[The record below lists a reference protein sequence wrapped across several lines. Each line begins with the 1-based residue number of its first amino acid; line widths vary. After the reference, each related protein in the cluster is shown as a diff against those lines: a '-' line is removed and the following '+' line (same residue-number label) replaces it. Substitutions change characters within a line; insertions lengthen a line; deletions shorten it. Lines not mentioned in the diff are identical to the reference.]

1 MSEPAARPS
10 LRERLTEKL
19 PEILIEAASVVIAL
33 LLALALN
40 GWNEDRQMRERA
52 NTARA
57 AILAELRGNKQ
68 EIEEARPKLKE
79 IVDRLTVAADDDAPE
94 APSSKSA
101 ASPEPPA
108 TPQRGGSASGA
119 EHHELQV
126 TLGISLLSAAAWHAA
141 LATQASQEID
151 FAWMTRVA
159 KVYELQENYLR
170 VQGVAVDQLTAI
182 PADRSASEKQVAQSL
197 VARMSA
203 LSQLADGLSKS
214 YDDVLGSMHP

>member
-40 GWNEDRQMRERA
+40 GWNEDRQMRERVD
-52 NTARA
+52 TARA
-57 AILAELRGNKQ
+57 AILAELRGNQQ
-68 EIEEARPKLKE
+68 EIKDARPKLKE
-79 IVDRLTVAADDDAPE
+79 IVDRLTAAADDDAP
-94 APSSKSA
+94 
-101 ASPEPPA
+101 A
-108 TPQRGGSASGA
+108 T
-119 EHHELQV
+119 HELQI

-159 KVYELQENYLR
+159 KIYEQQENYLR

-203 LSQLADGLSKS
+203 LSQLADGLSRS
-214 YDDVLGSMHP
+214 YDDVLDDKHP

>member
-10 LRERLTEKL
+10 FPERLREKL

-52 NTARA
+52 DTARS
-57 AILAELRGNKQ
+57 AILAELRSNQQ
-68 EIEEARPKLKE
+68 EIEDARPKLKE
-79 IVDRLTVAADDDAPE
+79 IVGRLTATADEDAP
-94 APSSKSA
+94 
-101 ASPEPPA
+101 A
-108 TPQRGGSASGA
+108 T
-119 EHHELQV
+119 HELQV

-159 KVYELQENYLR
+159 KIYEQQENYLR

-182 PADRSASEKQVAQSL
+182 PADRSASEKQVARSL
-197 VARMSA
+197 IARMSA
-203 LSQLADGLSKS
+203 LSQLADGLSAS
-214 YDDVLGSMHP
+214 YHDVLGPTHP

>member
-19 PEILIEAASVVIAL
+19 PEMLIEAASVVIAL
-33 LLALALN
+33 LLALGLN
-40 GWNEDRQMRERA
+40 GWNEDRQMRARA
-52 NTARA
+52 DTART
-57 AILAELRGNKQ
+57 AILTELRGNKQ
-68 EIEEARPKLKE
+68 EIDDARPKLKE
-79 IVDRLTVAADDDAPE
+79 IVDRLNAAAGDDAPE
-94 APSSKSA
+94 A
-101 ASPEPPA
+101 
-108 TPQRGGSASGA
+108 
-119 EHHELQV
+119 HELQV
-126 TLGISLLSAAAWHAA
+126 NLGISLLSAAAWHAA

-159 KVYELQENYLR
+159 KVYEVQENYLR

-182 PADRSASEKQVAQSL
+182 PADRSVSGKQIAQSL

-214 YDDVLGSMHP
+214 YDDVLGSAHP

>member
-10 LRERLTEKL
+10 FGERLTEKL

-52 NTARA
+52 NTARE
-57 AILAELRGNKQ
+57 AILAELRGNRQ

-79 IVDRLTVAADDDAPE
+79 IVDRLSVAAGDNAPVV
-94 APSSKSA
+94 
-101 ASPEPPA
+101 
-108 TPQRGGSASGA
+108 
-119 EHHELQV
+119 HELQV
-126 TLGISLLSAAAWHAA
+126 NLGISLLSAAAWHAA

-151 FAWMTRVA
+151 FSWMTRIA

-170 VQGVAVDQLTAI
+170 VQGLAVDQVSTI
-182 PADRSASEKQVAQSL
+182 PADPNLSGKQIAQL
-197 VARMSA
+197 VVARIDA

-214 YDDVLGSMHP
+214 YDDVLGDTHP

>member
-10 LRERLTEKL
+10 WRERLTEKL

-40 GWNEDRQMRERA
+40 GWNEDRQMRARA
-52 NTARA
+52 DTARS
-57 AILAELRGNKQ
+57 AILAELRGNRH
-68 EIEEARPKLKE
+68 EIKDARPNLKE
-79 IVDRLTVAADDDAPE
+79 IVDRLNAAAGDDAP
-94 APSSKSA
+94 
-101 ASPEPPA
+101 A
-108 TPQRGGSASGA
+108 T
-119 EHHELQV
+119 HELQV

-159 KVYELQENYLR
+159 KVYEQQENCLR

-214 YDDVLGSMHP
+214 YDDVLGDTHP